1 MKRRSPIFRNSDEG
15 LRAIER
21 EVAAAGDVNA
31 ITCLIVARL
40 RAGVVTPDSARWAEF
55 FSRRIPVPDQSRDA
69 EFNWNPV
76 AWWIEHADET
86 AARIDQQAVVLP
98 AQQVDY
104 GPDPRV
110 VIPVFEE
117 LVQSGRFS
125 RHPRTVA
132 LNAALGGGVIS
143 GGPWNASYWS
153 TEREGVR
160 LNLPSDSPS
169 TELHE
174 WALRRGIGL
183 SDTGGDLNHPPL
195 EVQGMTD
202 PEEAARTEAEGMAIL
217 AAQNAMVDRYLK
229 DRPDGW
235 ASAWGR
241 PDVNHL
247 DDAASYEI
255 HLDDAA
261 RYEIRREAFAGT
273 QEALQIIA
281 WLRVHS
287 TLNYFEVLS
296 SFACTPLWHGDASW
310 RPPEGAAYRPYGD
323 VERELVSALLGGAPL

>member
-21 EVAAAGDVNA
+21 DVAAATGDASA
-31 ITCLIVARL
+31 ISRLIVARL
-40 RAGVVTPDSARWAEF
+40 RAGVVTPDSVRWAEF

-76 AWWIEHADET
+76 TWWIEHRAET
-86 AARIDQQAVVLP
+86 EAMIDHQAGLP
-98 AQQVDY
+98 QAEQVDY
-104 GPDPRV
+104 GPNPRV
-110 VIPVFEE
+110 VIPVFDE
-117 LVQSGRFS
+117 LVRSGRFS
-125 RHPRTVA
+125 RHPRTVV
-132 LNAALGGGVIS
+132 LNAALDGDVIS
-143 GGPWNASYWS
+143 GGPWNASYWA
-153 TEREGVR
+153 TERRGVP
-160 LNLPSDSPS
+160 LDLPSDGPP

-195 EVQGMTD
+195 EVQGLND
-202 PEEAARTEAEGMAIL
+202 PESVGETDEEGAAIL
-217 AAQNAMVDRYLK
+217 AAQHAMEVRYLT
-229 DRPDGW
+229 DQPDGW
-235 ASAWGR
+235 AYEWDV
-241 PDVNHL
+241 PDVN
-247 DDAASYEI
+247 

-261 RYEIRREAFAGT
+261 RYEIRREAFSGT
-273 QEALQIIA
+273 PEALRILA

-296 SFACTPLWHGDASW
+296 TFACAPLWHGDAGW
-310 RPPEGAAYRPYGD
+310 MPPEGAIYRPYGD

>member
-21 EVAAAGDVNA
+21 EVAATGDVNA
-31 ITCLIVARL
+31 ITRLIVARL
-40 RAGVVTPDSARWAEF
+40 RAGVVAADSARWAEF
-55 FSRRIPVPDQSRDA
+55 FSRRIPVPDASRDA
-69 EFNWNPV
+69 EYNWNPV
-76 AWWIEHADET
+76 SWWIEHRAET
-86 AARIDQQAVVLP
+86 EARLVQQEGLP
-98 AQQVDY
+98 VAQQVDF

-117 LVQSGRFS
+117 LVRSGRFT
-125 RHPRTVA
+125 RHPRTVE
-132 LNAALGGGVIS
+132 LNTALGGGVIS

-153 TEREGVR
+153 TRREGVR
-160 LNLPSDSPS
+160 LDLPSDNPP

-174 WALRRGIGL
+174 WAIRRGIGL

-195 EVQGMTD
+195 EVQGLND
-202 PEEAARTEAEGMAIL
+202 AESVGESEEESATIMAT
-217 AAQNAMVDRYLK
+217 QNAMVDRYLR
-229 DRPDGW
+229 DQPDGW
-235 ASAWGR
+235 ASDW
-241 PDVNHL
+241 DVPNVN
-247 DDAASYEI
+247 

-261 RYEIRREAFAGT
+261 RYEVRREAFAGT
-273 QEALQIIA
+273 TEALRILA

-310 RPPEGAAYRPYGD
+310 RPPEGAVYRPYGD